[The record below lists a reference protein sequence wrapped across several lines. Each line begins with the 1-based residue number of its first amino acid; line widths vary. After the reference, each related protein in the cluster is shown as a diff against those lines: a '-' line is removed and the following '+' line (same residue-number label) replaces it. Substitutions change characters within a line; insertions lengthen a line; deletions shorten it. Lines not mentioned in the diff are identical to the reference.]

1 MLVNTFF
8 ENKVDQLFEVA
19 GRLAQALSQA
29 GIEYRVVGG
38 FAAYMHVNAVEPIA
52 ARLTRDIDVA
62 VDRADLDR
70 IIEAV
75 RPSGFRYRHVAGVD
89 MLVDAEAPQAHSAVH
104 LLFIREK
111 VRKDYAEAVPDF
123 SPAVRYENRISVVSV
138 ADLVKMK
145 LTSFRDKDRVHVR
158 DLDGVGL
165 ITPEVEAGLSSVL
178 RDRLKHVRSTE

>member
-19 GRLAQALSQA
+19 GRLAKALSQA

-38 FAAYMHVNAVEPIA
+38 FAAYMHVDEVEPMG

-62 VDRADLDR
+62 IDRADLDR

-75 RPSGFRYRHVAGVD
+75 RPMGFQYRHVAGVD
-89 MLVDAEAPQAHSAVH
+89 MLVDAKAPKAHSAIH
-104 LLFIREK
+104 LLFVGEK
-111 VRKDYAEAVPDF
+111 VRQDYLEAVPGF
-123 SPAVRYENRISVVSV
+123 SPAVRYENGISIISV

-165 ITPEVEAGLSSVL
+165 ITPEVEAGLPPAL
-178 RDRLKHVRSTE
+178 LDRLKHIRATE